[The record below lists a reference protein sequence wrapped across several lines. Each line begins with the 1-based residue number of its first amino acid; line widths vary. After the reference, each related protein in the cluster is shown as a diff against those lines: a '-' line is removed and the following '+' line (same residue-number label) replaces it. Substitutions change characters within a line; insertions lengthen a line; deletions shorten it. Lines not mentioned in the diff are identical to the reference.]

1 MHTTKHLS
9 QSIYLKKNAPG
20 IDFSY
25 DVAADPEAYAYLGPD
40 QVALQMAYQK
50 QWQPELVNFEKS
62 GMTYVALFYM
72 QWMYVF

>member
-1 MHTTKHLS
+1 M
-9 QSIYLKKNAPG
+9 KKYAPA

-40 QVALQMAYQK
+40 QVALQIAYQK
-50 QWQPELVNFEKS
+50 QWQPELVAFEKS

-72 QWMYVF
+72 QWMYVFQLFY